1 MSVVIRERLKYW
13 RRGTG
18 RKGRN
23 NCELDAI
30 YDYTFFVCCVIV
42 PAKLMR
48 FPRVKADG
56 QGFYHCV
63 SRVVEGRF
71 IFLTSGHGSVEAERF
86 TELMRRLEAFSGIRV
101 LTYVLMSN
109 HFHLL
114 CQVPELKTLSEA
126 EVLERVEAGYG
137 QARRQALQQEIAR
150 YRQQPDGE
158 AQVQGLLDGYRKRMY
173 DISVFIKELK
183 GQFAQW
189 YNQRH
194 DRYGV
199 LWAERFKSVL
209 LEGGEALAAVAAYIE
224 LNPVRAGLCA
234 DPKDYRYCG
243 YAEALAKGSPLARQ
257 GIRTI
262 LGQPETISWKELS
275 PEYRK
280 YLFVKGCSRSAN
292 KPPAFDLATAQRVVE
307 EQNGEVPLSQRLLC
321 RIRYFTDGVI
331 LGSQGFVDSHFGRIK
346 QKLGYRRHRAA
357 TRLTALG
364 SPGLWVFRELR
375 VRAVD

>member
-1 MSVVIRERLKYW
+1 
-13 RRGTG
+13 
-18 RKGRN
+18 
-23 NCELDAI
+23 
-30 YDYTFFVCCVIV
+30 
-42 PAKLMR
+42 MR

-71 IFLTSGHGSVEAERF
+71 IFQVSGHGSVEAERF
-86 TELMRRLEAFSGIRV
+86 IMLMRRLEAFSGVRV

-114 CQVPELKTLSEA
+114 CEVPEPKTLSEA
-126 EVLERVEAGYG
+126 EVLDRVEAGYG
-137 QARRQALQQEIAR
+137 PTRRQALQEEITR
-150 YRQQPDGE
+150 YRQQPDGN
-158 AQVQGLLDGYRKRMY
+158 AQVQRLLDRYRRRMY

-183 GQFAQW
+183 GRFAQW
-189 YNQRH
+189 FNQRH

-243 YAEALAKGSPLARQ
+243 YAEAFAKGSVLARQ

-262 LGQPETISWKELS
+262 LGQSETVSWKELS
-275 PEYRK
+275 RQYRK
-280 YLFVKGCSRSAN
+280 YLFVKGSSRSAN

-307 EQNGEVPLSQRLLC
+307 QQDGEVPLPQRLLC

-331 LGSQGFVDSHFGRIK
+331 LGSQGFVDSHFERLK

-357 TRLTALG
+357 TCLTALG
-364 SPGLWVFRELR
+364 SPALWAFRDLR
-375 VRAVD
+375 LRTLD

>member
-1 MSVVIRERLKYW
+1 
-13 RRGTG
+13 
-18 RKGRN
+18 
-23 NCELDAI
+23 
-30 YDYTFFVCCVIV
+30 
-42 PAKLMR
+42 MR

-71 IFLTSGHGSVEAERF
+71 IFQVSGHGSVEAERF
-86 TELMRRLEAFSGIRV
+86 IMLMRCLEAFSGVRV

-114 CQVPELKTLSEA
+114 CEVPEPRTLSDA
-126 EVLERVEAGYG
+126 EVLDRVEAGYG
-137 QARRQALQQEIAR
+137 RARRQALQEELAR
-150 YRQQPDGE
+150 YRRQPDGD
-158 AQVQGLLDGYRKRMY
+158 AQVQRLLDRYRRRMY

-183 GQFAQW
+183 GRFAQW
-189 YNQRH
+189 YNQCH

-234 DPKDYRYCG
+234 DPKDYRYSG
-243 YAEALAKGSPLARQ
+243 YAEALAKGSLLARQ

-275 PEYRK
+275 REYRK
-280 YLFVKGCSRSAN
+280 YLFVKGSSRSAN
-292 KPPAFDLATAQRVVE
+292 KPPAFDLATAQRVA
-307 EQNGEVPLSQRLLC
+307 EQQHGELSLPQRLLC

-331 LGSQGFVDSHFGRIK
+331 LGSQGFVEAHFGRIK
-346 QKLGYRRHRAA
+346 QKFGYKRHRVV
-357 TRLTALG
+357 
-364 SPGLWVFRELR
+364 SR
-375 VRAVD
+375 VAFV

>member
-1 MSVVIRERLKYW
+1 
-13 RRGTG
+13 
-18 RKGRN
+18 
-23 NCELDAI
+23 
-30 YDYTFFVCCVIV
+30 
-42 PAKLMR
+42 MR
-48 FPRVKADG
+48 FPRVKSDG
-56 QGFYHCV
+56 QGVYHCV

-183 GQFAQW
+183 GRFAQW

-280 YLFVKGCSRSAN
+280 YLFVKGSSRSAN

-357 TRLTALG
+357 TRLTVLG
-364 SPGLWVFRELR
+364 SPGLWVFRVLR